1 MISNDLE
8 FRLGAM
14 DAPALGQLSFIN
26 TNTCFLF
33 YRYGR
38 IDSVKILAK
47 RSMDGGLAAFV
58 DFVDIRCAIKAHET
72 PNRLGDRE
80 LRTDY
85 NEPASST
92 LTRSREEQ
100 GRRYERGGRG

>member
-1 MISNDLE
+1 MVWASPGWKGL
-8 FRLGAM
+8 
-14 DAPALGQLSFIN
+14 N
-26 TNTCFLF
+26 TNLFMFEYKAFSSQCFTF
-33 YRYGR
+33 RYGR

-47 RSMDGGLAAFV
+47 HSVDGGQAAFV

-85 NEPASST
+85 NEPASTT
-92 LTRSREEQ
+92 LTRSHGEQ
-100 GRRYERGGRG
+100 PRRYERGGRG

>member
-1 MISNDLE
+1 MQKYCDVPQHLGTSIFKIVFCSHF
-8 FRLGAM
+8 FR
-14 DAPALGQLSFIN
+14 F
-26 TNTCFLF
+26 
-33 YRYGR
+33 GR
-38 IDSVKILAK
+38 IDSVKVLSK
-47 RSMDGGLAAFV
+47 RSADGGQAAFV

-92 LTRSREEQ
+92 LTRSHDE